1 MGREKQKKPVIKKR
15 AAYLCN
21 VKLFL
26 LVLVVLGHSMEQAGM
41 KGDLLY
47 RTIYLFHMPLFA
59 FVSGLHLK
67 TVPSCLRQAKSAL
80 MLYLPIQGG
89 IALVVR
95 GQTLTT
101 PYWHLWYL
109 LSLCWWLLLCGGC
122 AVVLKSG
129 ENKWKAIL
137 LAISVAT
144 SLGCGLLPIG
154 RFLSLS
160 RTVVFFPYVLMGMLC
175 PVELQEGP
183 DRRTQ
188 RRLLGLSLL
197 GALPVCLV
205 LREAPYAFLYQA
217 DGYRRY
223 GMTPSEGIRLRLLC
237 FAAAVG
243 LGLFVLALIPAK
255 WFYFTKIGGDTLPAY
270 LLHVCLLPLVNTLW
284 LEPGAGVLTL
294 FSVALV
300 WLLWELLRWVRPPCA
315 IGQGKHLM
323 FPLTK
328 AGFPFI
334 MRISTG
340 PDGPQGG
347 NSYAR
352 THSVGEAQYER
363 DENQPDPEPGR
374 NGKEQ
379 D

>member
-41 KGDLLY
+41 KGNLLY
-47 RTIYLFHMPLFA
+47 RLIYLFHMPLFA

-89 IALVVR
+89 IALFVR

-109 LSLCWWLLLCGGC
+109 LSLCWWSLLCGGC
-122 AVVLKSG
+122 AVVLKKVSRR
-129 ENKWKAIL
+129 WKAIL
-137 LAISVAT
+137 LVTCVAA
-144 SLGCGLLPIG
+144 SLGCGLLTVG

-160 RTVVFFPYVLMGMLC
+160 RTVVFFPYVLLGMLC
-175 PVELQEGP
+175 PVKLQNGP
-183 DRRTQ
+183 DRRAR
-188 RRLLGLSLL
+188 RRLLALSLW
-197 GALPVCLV
+197 GVLPVCLV

-217 DGYRRY
+217 DGYRHY
-223 GMTPSEGIRLRLLC
+223 GMTAAEGILLRLLC
-237 FAAAVG
+237 FASAVG
-243 LGLFVLALIPAK
+243 LGLFVLALMPARR
-255 WFYFTKIGGDTLPAY
+255 FPFTKVGGDTLSAY
-270 LLHVCLLPLVNTLW
+270 LLHVCFLPLVNTLW
-284 LEPGAGVLTL
+284 LEPGVGVLSL

-300 WLLWELLRWVRPPCA
+300 WLLWELLRWTRPPYA
-315 IGQGKHLM
+315 IEQAKKAI

-334 MRISTG
+334 IMTSTG
-340 PDGPQGG
+340 PWALQGG
-347 NSYAR
+347 IGHAR
-352 THSVGEAQYER
+352 THSVGGTQYER

-374 NGKEQ
+374 NREGQ

>member
-41 KGDLLY
+41 KGNLLY
-47 RTIYLFHMPLFA
+47 RFIYLFHMPLFA

-67 TVPSCLRQAKSAL
+67 TVQSCLRQAKSAL

-109 LSLCWWLLLCGGC
+109 LSLCWWSLLCGGC
-122 AVVLKSG
+122 AVAL
-129 ENKWKAIL
+129 ENRGKKWKAIL
-137 LAISVAT
+137 LVISVAA
-144 SLGCGLLPIG
+144 SLGCGLLPMG

-160 RTVVFFPYVLMGMLC
+160 RTVVFFPYVLLGMLC
-175 PVELQEGP
+175 PVELQEGSGGQ
-183 DRRTQ
+183 TQ

-197 GALPVCLV
+197 GVLPVCLV
-205 LREAPYAFLYQA
+205 LRDASYSFLYQA
-217 DGYRRY
+217 DRYRHY

-243 LGLFVLALIPAK
+243 LGLFVLALMPARR
-255 WFYFTKIGGDTLPAY
+255 FPFTKIGGDTLPAY
-270 LLHVCLLPLVNTLW
+270 LLHVCFLPLVDTLW
-284 LEPGAGVLTL
+284 LEPGVGVLTL

-300 WLLWELLRWVRPPCA
+300 WLLWELLRWARPPCA
-315 IGQGKHLM
+315 IGQAKHVT

-328 AGFPFI
+328 GGFPFI
-334 MRISTG
+334 MEASTG
-340 PDGPQGG
+340 PV
-347 NSYAR
+347 AR
-352 THSVGEAQYER
+352 REEKVETL
-363 DENQPDPEPGR
+363 
-374 NGKEQ
+374 
-379 D
+379 